1 MTKAI
6 LLSIHPKWAK
16 KIYSDD
22 ILAKFNESC
31 PKELHYEGDI
41 VGHIDHVQRD
51 GDCFI
56 ATIYLNK
63 KIGNPHIGIRGL
75 ADISKDGECRV
86 LKIESIDFISAKAE
100 KKKDLEKWVEEATAK
115 SGDD

>member
-1 MTKAI
+1 MEKQTFGDI
-6 LLSIHPKWAK
+6 IPNRNGR
-16 KIYSDD
+16 ICSDD

-51 GDCFI
+51 GDRYI
-56 ATIYLNK
+56 ATISLNK

-75 ADISKDGECRV
+75 ADISKDGECRM

-100 KKKDLEKWVEEATAK
+100 KKKDLEKWGEEATAK
-115 SGDD
+115 VE